1 MLHSKKIRALNQEI
15 SRLEKAKQSDL
26 ARHIDV
32 ANLMDAKEKLRQLE
46 AEAKATAE
54 ELRK

>member
-1 MLHSKKIRALNQEI
+1 MLHAKKIRALNQEI

-54 ELRK
+54 ELKK

>member
-1 MLHSKKIRALNQEI
+1 MLHAKKIRALNQEI
-15 SRLEKAKQSDL
+15 SRLEKAKQSDF

-54 ELRK
+54 ELKK

>member
-54 ELRK
+54 ELKK

>member
-1 MLHSKKIRALNQEI
+1 MLHAKKIRALNQEI

>member
-26 ARHIDV
+26 ARHIDI
-32 ANLMDAKEKLRQLE
+32 ANLMNAKEKLRQLE

-54 ELRK
+54 ELKK